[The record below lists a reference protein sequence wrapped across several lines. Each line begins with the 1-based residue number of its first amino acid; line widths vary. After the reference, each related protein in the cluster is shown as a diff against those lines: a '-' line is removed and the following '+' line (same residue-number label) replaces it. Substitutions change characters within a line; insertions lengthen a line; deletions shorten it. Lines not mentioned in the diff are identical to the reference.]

1 MDVPHLLEIARI
13 FGLIVLV
20 WFALV
25 GWKLL
30 LLLRLHRAPAG
41 GSLSRQ
47 VATLAARAAHPTA
60 LWTR

>member
-1 MDVPHLLEIARI
+1 MGTESLVEIARI

-30 LLLRLHRAPAG
+30 PLFRRRARRERG
-41 GSLSRQ
+41 TFG
-47 VATLAARAAHPTA
+47 VA
-60 LWTR
+60 

>member
-1 MDVPHLLEIARI
+1 MGAEPLLEIARI

-30 LLLRLHRAPAG
+30 PLIRSRLI
-41 GSLSRQ
+41 
-47 VATLAARAAHPTA
+47 
-60 LWTR
+60 